1 MTTHLPTPILH
12 VLLTLSL
19 LTNLSLAPIQPEW
32 SPDPD
37 DVMMVSQTVWGEYR
51 GEDADQRAAV
61 VWCILN
67 RVEDDRFPNAISEVV
82 RQPHQFQGY
91 SPNNP
96 AEPFADEVRD
106 ILIRWHEGE
115 HGIDPSLCWFYGDG
129 RINHYRNAWKAEEAS
144 VVWP

>member
-1 MTTHLPTPILH
+1 MTHLPTPILH

-37 DVMMVSQTVWGEYR
+37 DVVMASQTVWGEYR
-51 GEDADQRAAV
+51 GEDAEQRAAV

-67 RVEDDRFPNAISEVV
+67 RVEDDRFPNTISEVV

-91 SPNNP
+91 SSNNP
-96 AEPFADEVRD
+96 SEPFADEVRD
-106 ILIRWHEGE
+106 ILMRWHEGE

-129 RINHYRNAWKAEEAS
+129 RINHYRNAWRAEEAS
-144 VVWP
+144 VAWP

>member
-1 MTTHLPTPILH
+1 MTLPTPILH

-32 SPDPD
+32 SPDPN
-37 DVMMVSQTVWGEYR
+37 DVVMVSQTVWGEYR

-67 RVEDDRFPNAISEVV
+67 RVDDDRFPNTIAGVV
-82 RQPHQFQGY
+82 TQPHQFQGY

-96 AEPFADEVRD
+96 SEPFADEVRD

-129 RINHYRNAWKAEEAS
+129 RINHYRNAWRAEEAS

>member
-1 MTTHLPTPILH
+1 MTNHLPTPILH

-32 SPDPD
+32 SPDPN

-67 RVEDDRFPNAISEVV
+67 RVEDDRFPNTISEVV
-82 RQPHQFQGY
+82 RQPYQFQGF

-96 AEPFADEVRD
+96 SEPFADEVRD

-129 RINHYRNAWKAEEAS
+129 KINHYRNAWRSEEAS
-144 VVWP
+144 LFWP